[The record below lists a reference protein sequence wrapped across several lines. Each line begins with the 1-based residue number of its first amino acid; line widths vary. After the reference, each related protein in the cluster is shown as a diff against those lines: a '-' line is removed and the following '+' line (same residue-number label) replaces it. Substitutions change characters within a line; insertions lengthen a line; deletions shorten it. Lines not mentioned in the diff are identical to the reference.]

1 MNSRNCDLCNT
12 DVHRASYSK
21 HLRSKKHIENIKQ
34 NEMIIPEWL
43 FKEPI
48 ENKIKK
54 IYNPKSLKQLAR
66 NNINLD
72 DKQLN
77 KELAKKMINPY
88 YFSDRNLQVAYKI
101 NLDSHHINHLNSKT
115 ISSNFENTGIEFRF
129 INKIMRE
136 MSIIYARLIN
146 QYKFRY
152 QTVFSARFDKQN
164 EDGLLLD
171 ETEMYINLNINHNLT
186 QGDIDNINIT
196 SPLERQIQN
205 QEMQDSGW
213 RFDKLY
219 SMTIYFYKTT
229 EMNGSNYVKIPLRSN
244 AILNVENNDKYCFVW
259 SVLAWLYPCKNNHP
273 NRVSNYKK
281 YFDKL
286 NIQYFDFTN
295 GFKCNDVHKFNK
307 LNKIS
312 VNIFELVFYQDHN
325 QWKHKLIPIEISKND
340 SDRVID
346 LAIYKNHYVLIKKL
360 NIFLGDHNKNFICR
374 RCLNSYTSENMLI
387 KHKQKCGDDN
397 ITTIKTSNESHLHW
411 KKHFHKNPL
420 YFRVYADFEAVNEKD
435 NTSIGNKTTNIYKQ
449 NPVLNGY
456 HIVSELEDVLKSDY
470 YKSPIGYDNVDWFVD
485 EVIKLENKMAF
496 YFKNTN
502 KDIIMTD
509 ENEDD
514 YRNDNICR
522 FCETFI
528 ESDKIRDHC
537 HLTGSYRGPAHS
549 KCNINVSQ
557 KQSNFIPFIFHNFSN
572 YDCHMFFKKLVDQK
586 NDKVKFEIIP
596 KTNEEYISVTYGCIR
611 FIDSYRFLSSVLDS
625 LVKTLVDNSNKT
637 LKNFKDEIFDSDELM
652 NIVNKIEKKYS
663 DEIFN
668 LDEDDKTIG
677 KLKEYYPEE
686 IKNLEEVFLDYIG
699 ENDLK
704 ILKDGFP
711 DKWKFL
717 TKKLAYPYEY
727 FNSIDDYQKPVNDL
741 QKEYFFSKL
750 KNKCP
755 DDEEIQRTM
764 DIIEKFNIKNGEELT
779 EVYLK
784 SDVLLLA
791 CVFEKF
797 IKMSIYEFDI
807 NPLYCVSLPGYT
819 WQCGLKYTG
828 INLQTLQDKDMIL
841 LLENNIRGGISSI
854 MGDRYIKSNENKKIL
869 YIDANNL
876 YGHSMSEPLPYDE
889 IKFETDNVC
898 LEDILNTPD
907 DSDIGYFIEVD
918 LKYPDNIKQKTKN
931 FPFAP
936 MNKKINPDN
945 FNDYMKEMKPDT
957 YTSTKKL
964 ICDWSDKKNYLVH
977 YRILK
982 FYIRHGMVV
991 DKIHNII
998 SFKQSRWLE
1007 KYINFNTQKRNQ
1019 AKNDFEK
1026 DFYKLLNNAFYGK
1039 TMENVR
1045 NRLKIKFI
1053 KKDDY
1058 REIIK
1063 QQSKL
1068 TFNGIHKS
1076 YDNCDSYTFKQNE
1089 VLMDK
1094 PIYLG
1099 FAVLELSKL
1108 HMYET
1113 YYDVL
1118 QAYFRLENIQLHY
1131 MDCDSFVLSIE
1142 TENIIN
1148 DLKNLEDIFDFS
1160 NLNKNHKL
1168 FSNKN
1173 KKIGKFKIE
1182 TPDNIWIDEFIALR
1196 SKCYAFKCGDDN
1208 KNKLKGISKSYSRD
1222 IKFDQYKKCL
1232 DGENYQKEC
1241 DNYILRSIN
1250 HDMILQKVKKSTLSI
1265 FDDKRCYINNTESIP
1280 WN

>member
-1 MNSRNCDLCNT
+1 MNSRKCEICNV
-12 DVHRASYSK
+12 DVHRASYNK
-21 HLRSKKHIENIKQ
+21 HLRSKKHLENIKQ

-43 FKEPI
+43 FRETI

-54 IYNPKSLKQLAR
+54 LYNPKSLKQLSR
-66 NNINLD
+66 NKINLD

-88 YFSDRNLQVAYKI
+88 YFSDRNLRVAYKI
-101 NLDSHHINHLNSKT
+101 NLDSHNLHHANSKLT

-146 QYKFRY
+146 QYKFKY
-152 QTVFSARFDKQN
+152 QCVFSARFDKQN

-171 ETEMYINLNINHNLT
+171 ETELFINLNMNHNLT
-186 QGDIDNINIT
+186 QSDIDNINIT
-196 SPLERQIQN
+196 FPLEHQIQK
-205 QEMQDSGW
+205 QEMKDSGW

-219 SMTIYFYKTT
+219 SMTIYFYETT
-229 EMNGSNYVKIPLRSN
+229 EMNGSNYIKIPLRSN
-244 AILNVENNDKYCFVW
+244 AILNIENNDKYCFIW
-259 SVLAWLYPCKNNHP
+259 SILASLYPCNNNHP
-273 NRVSNYKK
+273 NRVSNYRQ
-281 YFDKL
+281 YFNEL

-295 GFKCNDVHKFNK
+295 GFKCSDIHKFNE
-307 LNKIS
+307 LNNLS
-312 VNIFELVFYQDHN
+312 VNIFELVFYQDQN
-325 QWKHKLIPIEISKND
+325 QWRYKLIPIEISKND
-340 SDRVID
+340 SDIVID
-346 LAIYKNHYVLIKKL
+346 LAIYKNHYILIKKL
-360 NIFLGDHNKNFICR
+360 DVFLGDHNKKFICR
-374 RCLNSYTSENMLI
+374 RCLSSYTSENMLI
-387 KHKQKCGDDN
+387 KHKPKCENND
-397 ITTIKTSNESHLHW
+397 ITSIKTSNESHLFW
-411 KKHFHKNPL
+411 KKYFHKNPL
-420 YFRVYADFEAVNEKD
+420 YFRIYADFEADNEKD
-435 NTSIGNKTTNIYKQ
+435 NSIVGNKTTNIYKQ

-456 HIVSELEDVLKSDY
+456 HIVSELEDVLKSDD
-470 YKSPIGYDNVDWFVD
+470 YKSPLGYDNVDWFVD
-485 EVIKLENKMAF
+485 EIIKLENKMTF

-502 KDIIMTD
+502 KDIVMTD
-509 ENEDD
+509 NDNED
-514 YRNDNICR
+514 YENNNICR
-522 FCETFI
+522 FCEKEI
-528 ESDKIRDHC
+528 LSDKVRDHC
-537 HLTGSYRGPAHS
+537 HLTGSYRGPAHNT
-549 KCNINVSQ
+549 CNINVTQ
-557 KQSNFIPFIFHNFSN
+557 KQSTFIPFIFHNFSN
-572 YDCHMFFKKLVDQK
+572 YDCHMFFKKLVDKK

-611 FIDSYRFLSSVLDS
+611 FIDSYRFLSSSLDS
-625 LVKTLVDNSNKT
+625 LVK
-637 LKNFKDEIFDSDELM
+637 
-652 NIVNKIEKKYS
+652 
-663 DEIFN
+663 N
-668 LDEDDKTIG
+668 LDE
-677 KLKEYYPEE
+677 
-686 IKNLEEVFLDYIG
+686 
-699 ENDLK
+699 NDFK
-704 ILKDGFP
+704 ILKKEFP
-711 DKWKFL
+711 DNWQYL
-717 TKKLAYPYEY
+717 NKKLAYPYEY
-727 FNSIDDYQKPVNDL
+727 FNSIDDYKKPVHNLENKD
-741 QKEYFFSKL
+741 FFSKL

-755 DDEEIQRTM
+755 DDKEIQRTKE
-764 DIIEKFNIKNGEELT
+764 IINIFNIKDGKELA
-779 EVYLK
+779 ELYLK
-784 SDVLLLA
+784 SDVILLA
-791 CVFEKF
+791 DVFEKF
-797 IKMSIYEFDI
+797 IRISVEEFGI

-841 LLENNIRGGISSI
+841 LLENNIRGGISSV
-854 MGDRYIKSNENKKIL
+854 MGDRYIKSDENKKIL

-876 YGHSMSEPLPYDE
+876 YGHSMSQYLPYDE
-889 IKFETDNVC
+889 IKFDNNVN

-907 DSDIGYFIEVD
+907 DSDIGYFVEVD

-931 FPFAP
+931 FPFASV
-936 MNKKINPDN
+936 NKKIIFDN
-945 FNDYMKEMKPDT
+945 FNDYMKEIKPDT
-957 YTSTKKL
+957 YIQTKKL

-977 YRILK
+977 YRMLN
-982 FYIRHGMVV
+982 FYIRHGMIV
-991 DKIHNII
+991 DKVHNII

-1076 YDNCDSYTFKQNE
+1076 YENCDSYTFKQNE

-1118 QAYFRLENIQLHY
+1118 QRYFGEENIQLHY

-1142 TENIIN
+1142 TDNIIN
-1148 DLKNLEDIFDFS
+1148 DLKNLQDLFDFS
-1160 NLNKNHKL
+1160 NLDKNHEL

-1173 KKIGKFKIE
+1173 KKVVGKFKIE
-1182 TPDNIWIDEFIALR
+1182 TPKNIWIDEFVALR
-1196 SKCYAFKCGDDN
+1196 SKCYAFKCGDDS
-1208 KNKLKGISKSYSRD
+1208 KNKLKGISKSQSKN
-1222 IKFDQYKKCL
+1222 IKFEEYYNCL
-1232 DGENYQKEC
+1232 FGREYQQEC

-1250 HDMILQKVKKSTLSI
+1250 HDMVLQKVEKSTLSI
-1265 FDDKRCYINNTESIP
+1265 FDDKRCYINNIKSIP